1 MCKTPYALRG
11 DSISSL
17 LVTTRLPASHPLHP
31 ARDGAARRAAQATRR
46 RDHNGAINAII
57 DGADDVDIGVDRG
70 DGPLAGV
77 TLTVKANI
85 AQRGRVLS
93 AASRVLDGYRA
104 VRDATCVARAK
115 AAGAV
120 VVGTTNM
127 DEFGMGSSTEHSP
140 AGPTVNP
147 WASDRSAGGSS
158 GGAAAA
164 VAAGFCDAALGTDT
178 GGSVRQPA
186 AFCGVVGF
194 KPSYGRVS
202 RQGVV
207 AYASSLDQVG
217 VIAGDVDTAAVV
229 FGAIAGVDHGDM
241 NTVTN
246 PLGDLMAGPK
256 TGLRVGVLRSLF
268 ESDAAVSDD
277 VKAAVVNAADAFR
290 AAGAVATDIDDS
302 AVAAAHHAVA
312 AYYVIATAEAS
323 SNLSRYDGVR
333 YGPRGADN
341 AASGD
346 IDDARAL
353 FGDEVKRRILL
364 GTFVLSS
371 GYYDAYLRQAQK
383 VRAVMTAG
391 LLSAFANVDVLLL
404 PTTPTPAFR
413 LGEKLS
419 DPLAM
424 YAGDLFTLPASL
436 AGLPAISVPVGLSSS
451 SPALPLAVQLIGRPY
466 DESTLLSAARV
477 VAAPLTPPTRLGAT
491 P

>member
-1 MCKTPYALRG
+1 MKTP
-11 DSISSL
+11 
-17 LVTTRLPASHPLHP
+17 LPAHHPLHP
-31 ARDGAARRAAQATRR
+31 SRVDDARIRADAQRARRRAHNTTINALIHDDA
-46 RDHNGAINAII
+46 DAVGASGDADDNGAL
-57 DGADDVDIGVDRG
+57 V
-70 DGPLAGV
+70 GV

-85 AQRGRVLS
+85 AQKGRALS
-93 AASRVLDGYRA
+93 AGSRVLGGYRA
-104 VRDATCVARAK
+104 VRDATCVARAA

-120 VVGTTNM
+120 VVGTSNM
-127 DEFGMGSSTEHSP
+127 DEFGMGSSTEHSTF
-140 AGPTVNP
+140 GPTKNP
-147 WASDRSAGGSS
+147 WDLTRCAGGSS

-194 KPSYGRVS
+194 KPTYGRVS

-217 VIAGDVDTAAVV
+217 VIAADVDTAAVV
-229 FGAIAGVDHGDM
+229 FGAIAGHDHGDM
-241 NTVTN
+241 STVTN
-246 PLGDLMAGPK
+246 PLPDLMAAPRP
-256 TGLRVGVLRSLF
+256 GLRVGVLRSLF
-268 ESDAAVSDD
+268 DGVAGVDDD
-277 VKAAVVNAADAFR
+277 VC
-290 AAGAVATDIDDS
+290 GAVAAAVDAFVGAGATVVDIDDS

-333 YGPRGADN
+333 YGPRGDGAG
-341 AASGD
+341 S

-391 LLSAFANVDVLLL
+391 LMTALTDVDVLLL
-404 PTTPTPAFR
+404 PTTPTTAFP
-413 LGEKLS
+413 LGDKLS

-436 AGLPAISVPVGLSSS
+436 AGLPAIAVPTGLTGGVTTDHK
-451 SPALPLAVQLIGRPY
+451 PLPLSVQLIGRPY
-466 DESTLLSAARV
+466 DEGTLFRAARS
-477 VAAPLTPPTRLGAT
+477 VAVPLDLPFPDLGAQ